1 MELETLITA
10 LLIILFTLAGGK
22 TTLDITQTQ
31 DQSQKLNQT
40 VQVTSVADGDTVD
53 IQLSGGEETVRI
65 LGIDTPEKYGEN
77 NPEEFGLEDTEKNN
91 RCLKNTA
98 EKASQLVKDKI
109 ENKEVRVIQDPL
121 SDKRGGYGRL
131 LAYIEYNQTD
141 IGQELLQK
149 GYARVY
155 ESEFQKINTYLEIE
169 NRVMENQVGIWNES
183 CGAIS

>member
-1 MELETLITA
+1 MELETIITA
-10 LLIILFTLAGGK
+10 LLIILFVLAGGK
-22 TTLDITQTQ
+22 TTFETVNPQQQ
-31 DQSQKLNQT
+31 DRLNQT
-40 VQVTSVADGDTVD
+40 AKVTSVADGDTVD
-53 IQLSGGEETVRI
+53 IRLNGKEETVRI